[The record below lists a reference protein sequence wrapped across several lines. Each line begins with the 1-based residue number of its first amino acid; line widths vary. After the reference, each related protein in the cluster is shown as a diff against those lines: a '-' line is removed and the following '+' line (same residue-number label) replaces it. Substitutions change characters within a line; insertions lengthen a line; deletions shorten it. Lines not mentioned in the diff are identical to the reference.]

1 MYSIF
6 IVAMTDQTFTT
17 PKDAIKLLEHYQ
29 QEKATALDMYKQK
42 MNLLRDH
49 ATTLAMQPT
58 KRKRQQA
65 TWELLLKVKTILAR
79 ITTFQKSYEK
89 NQQYCFLS
97 FKLVN
102 DYTIEQQNQEDTLK
116 RLADN
121 NKDLWS
127 ELNHLYERFT
137 PLVSASLFVN
147 PLPSK
152 IWFKIQQSFFLLEF
166 RKSLEIISSPV
177 TSRFFKWSTRIKEK
191 F

>member
-65 TWELLLKVKTILAR
+65 TWELLLK
-79 ITTFQKSYEK
+79 
-89 NQQYCFLS
+89 
-97 FKLVN
+97 LVN

-137 PLVSASLFVN
+137 PLEVIGDN
-147 PLPSK
+147 
-152 IWFKIQQSFFLLEF
+152 IQSSDITLLQMEYEDQ
-166 RKSLEIISSPV
+166 REILNKRIQTLKALNGKAEDLNHVILHHQEMLHILKDSS
-177 TSRFFKWSTRIKEK
+177 
-191 F
+191 